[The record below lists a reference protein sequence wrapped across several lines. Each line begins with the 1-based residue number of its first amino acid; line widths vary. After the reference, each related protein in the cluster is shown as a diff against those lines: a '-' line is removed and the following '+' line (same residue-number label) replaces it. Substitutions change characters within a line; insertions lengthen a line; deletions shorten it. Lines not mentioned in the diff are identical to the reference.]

1 MNDSGTSAPLLR
13 LKEVSKFF
21 GAVHALKGVNFELE
35 AGEVHAVVG
44 ENGAGKSTL
53 VKLITGALQPD
64 SGAIEI
70 LSQRVAHLNPGRSH
84 KLGVACIYQQ
94 PALFPD
100 LTVAENLRLR
110 LKPATA
116 LRRVNWSE
124 RRARAAQLLQ
134 RLGAGISLDAEVRS
148 LSMPEQQ
155 LVEIACAL
163 GAG

>member
-21 GAVHALKGVNFELE
+21 GAVHALKGVTFELE

-110 LKPATA
+110 LKPSAPF
-116 LRRVNWSE
+116 RRVDWTES
-124 RRARAAQLLQ
+124 RSRALELLE
-134 RLGAGISLDAEVRS
+134 LIGARIS
-148 LSMPEQQ
+148 P
-155 LVEIACAL
+155 
-163 GAG
+163 